1 MNPKQVASRN
11 NDVQLADFVE
21 GEFLGEQVSIKFHWF
36 ILAFILCNC
45 TIGFTL
51 IPTSILIVIKG

>member
-21 GEFLGEQVSIKFHWF
+21 SEFLGEQVSKFHWI
-36 ILAFILCNC
+36 ILAFILCSC

-51 IPTSILIVIKG
+51 ILVSILIVIKG